1 MIRILIADDH
11 RLFREGLAR
20 MLNDTPEL
28 TVVASVSNGQEAIA
42 RAAETQPDVIL
53 MDVNMPVLDGVEAAR
68 QLRASLPQAQLL
80 MLTVSE
86 REQHLFAAIRAGA
99 RGYVLKNISSA
110 ELVEAIRRVHAG
122 EAIIAPS
129 MALKLLDEF
138 AALSAEAQRRE
149 TGGEDLGI
157 SHLTWVEAKSTPHIG
172 ADESLYPAYRGCR
185 ELTHAMWE
193 IL

>member
-129 MALKLLDEF
+129 MALKLLD
-138 AALSAEAQRRE
+138 
-149 TGGEDLGI
+149 
-157 SHLTWVEAKSTPHIG
+157 
-172 ADESLYPAYRGCR
+172 
-185 ELTHAMWE
+185 
-193 IL
+193 